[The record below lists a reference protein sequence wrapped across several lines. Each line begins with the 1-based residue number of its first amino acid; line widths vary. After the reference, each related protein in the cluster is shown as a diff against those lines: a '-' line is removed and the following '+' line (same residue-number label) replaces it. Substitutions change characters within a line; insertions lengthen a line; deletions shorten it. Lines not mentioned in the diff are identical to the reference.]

1 MNVFVPLGPVSMPL
15 NVLLLM
21 LAFAL
26 ALLLSW
32 WHARQTGVNAEKA
45 IWLVMLAGLLGARV
59 GFVLG
64 SLEAYLSAP
73 LSLLDFRDGGFSA
86 GWGLAGIWLAT
97 LLIVHRQVALRTPLL
112 RGVMVLSSVL
122 LVMLALAA
130 LPTSSNRP
138 IPAIAV
144 QSLDGSPA
152 HLPGFSG
159 KPTVINL
166 WASWCGPCRR
176 EMPVLEQAQQD
187 NPDFNVVF
195 LNQGEGRVTVEEFLR
210 STGLQLDNVLL
221 DRTTEMGHVLGQR
234 GLPVTL
240 FYDAG
245 GTLNDIRLGELSRG
259 SLAQRMDA
267 LRMNQSEEN

>member
-1 MNVFVPLGPVSMPL
+1 MNVFVPLGPVVMPL
-15 NVLLLM
+15 SVLSLM

-32 WHARQTGVNAEKA
+32 WHARNTGANAEPA
-45 IWLVMLAGLLGARV
+45 IWLVMLVGLLSARV

-64 SLEAYLSAP
+64 SLNVYLSTP

-86 GWGLAGIWLAT
+86 GWGLLGIWLAA
-97 LLIVHRQVALRTPLL
+97 LPIAHRRAPIRPPLL
-112 RGVMVLSSVL
+112 RGAGLVSSVL
-122 LVMLALAA
+122 LVMIALAE
-130 LPTSSNRP
+130 LPGSSNRP
-138 IPAIAV
+138 LPAIPV
-144 QSLDGSPA
+144 QTLNGSPA
-152 HLPGFSG
+152 HLPDFIG

-187 NPDFNVVF
+187 SPGFNVVF
-195 LNQGEGRVTVEEFLR
+195 LNQGEGAVTVEDFLR
-210 STGLQLDNVLL
+210 SNGLKLDNVLL
-221 DRTTEMGHVLGQR
+221 DRAVEMGQMIGQR

-240 FYDAG
+240 FYNADG
-245 GTLNDIRLGELSRG
+245 NLDDIRLGELSHG

-267 LRMNQSEEN
+267 LRRSSSENH